1 MNPITVILADDHQI
15 VRNGI
20 KALLENEGGIQVI
33 DEASNGKEALE
44 KCRQSQPD
52 VLIVDIRMPEMNGIE
67 TVKNLP
73 NFSAS
78 TKALVL
84 SMHDDEEYIIQSI
97 EVGAAGYL
105 LKDSSKEEFIKAIDT
120 VSEGEKYFSGD
131 ISSILVNNYLTIKNR
146 PVQSQ
151 LIADDEQ
158 YHLTKREKEILHLLY
173 EGVNNKE
180 IAKQLGKS
188 IRTIE
193 THRFNI
199 MKKLGV
205 NSALELMKKIEREPA
220 LKNEIQSLLLLLVS
234 TLLLAI

>member
-1 MNPITVILADDHQI
+1 MDSITVILADDHQI

-20 KALLENEGGIQVI
+20 KVLLESEGRIKVI
-33 DEASNGKEALE
+33 DEAANGMEALE
-44 KCRQSQPD
+44 KCKKSQPD
-52 VLIVDIRMPEMNGIE
+52 VLIVDIRMPVMNGIE

-73 NFSAS
+73 HHSPS

-97 EVGAAGYL
+97 EGGASGYL
-105 LKDSSKEEFIKAIDT
+105 LKDSSKEEFIKAINT

-131 ISSILVNNYLTIKNR
+131 ISSILVNNYLNIKNR
-146 PVQSQ
+146 PPQTRYAG
-151 LIADDEQ
+151 ADED
-158 YHLTKREKEILHLLY
+158 YHLTKREKEILQMLY
-173 EGVNNKE
+173 KGVNNKE
-180 IAKQLGKS
+180 IAGQLGKS

-205 NSALELMKKIEREPA
+205 NNVMELMKKIEQEPA
-220 LKNEIQSLLLLLVS
+220 LKNEMG
-234 TLLLAI
+234 

>member
-1 MNPITVILADDHQI
+1 MESVTVILADDHQI

-20 KALLENEGGIQVI
+20 KVLLENEGRIEVI
-33 DEASNGKEALE
+33 DEAANGMEALE
-44 KCRQSQPD
+44 KCKNSRPD
-52 VLIVDIRMPEMNGIE
+52 VLIVDIRMPVMNGIE

-73 NFSAS
+73 DYSPS

-97 EVGAAGYL
+97 EGGASGYL
-105 LKDSSKEEFIKAIDT
+105 LKDSSKEEFIKAINA

-131 ISSILVNNYLTIKNR
+131 ISSILVNNYLNIKNR
-146 PVQSQ
+146 PSGTPY
-151 LIADDEQ
+151 AGPGED
-158 YHLTKREKEILHLLY
+158 YHLTKREKEILQMLY
-173 EGVNNKE
+173 KGVNNKE
-180 IAKQLGKS
+180 IAGQLGKS

-205 NSALELMKKIEREPA
+205 NNVMELMKKIEQEPA
-220 LKNEIQSLLLLLVS
+220 LKNEVR
-234 TLLLAI
+234 

>member
-1 MNPITVILADDHQI
+1 MDSVTVILADDHQI

-20 KALLENEGGIQVI
+20 KVLLENEGQIEVI
-33 DEASNGKEALE
+33 DEAANGIEALE
-44 KCRQSQPD
+44 KCKESRPD
-52 VLIVDIRMPEMNGIE
+52 VLIVDIRMPVMNGIE

-73 NFSAS
+73 DYSPS

-97 EVGAAGYL
+97 EGGASGYL
-105 LKDSSKEEFIKAIDT
+105 LKDSSKEEFIKAINA

-131 ISSILVNNYLTIKNR
+131 ISSILVNNYLNIKNR
-146 PVQSQ
+146 P
-151 LIADDEQ
+151 ARTPHTGPGED
-158 YHLTKREKEILHLLY
+158 YHLTKREKEILQMLY
-173 EGVNNKE
+173 KGVNNKE
-180 IAKQLGKS
+180 IAGQLGKS

-205 NSALELMKKIEREPA
+205 NSVMELMKKIEQEPA
-220 LKNEIQSLLLLLVS
+220 LKNEVR
-234 TLLLAI
+234 

>member
-1 MNPITVILADDHQI
+1 MDSITVILADDHQI

-20 KALLENEGGIQVI
+20 KVLLENEGRIKVI
-33 DEASNGKEALE
+33 DEAANGIEALE
-44 KCRQSQPD
+44 KCKKSQPD
-52 VLIVDIRMPEMNGIE
+52 VLIVDIRMPVMNGIE

-73 NFSAS
+73 EYSPS

-97 EVGAAGYL
+97 EVGASGYL
-105 LKDSSKEEFIKAIDT
+105 LKDSSKEEFIKAINA

-131 ISSILVNNYLTIKNR
+131 ISSILVNNYLNIKNR
-146 PVQSQ
+146 PLQAQHDS
-151 LIADDEQ
+151 ASED
-158 YHLTKREKEILHLLY
+158 YHLTKREKEILQMLY
-173 EGVNNKE
+173 KGVNNKE
-180 IAKQLGKS
+180 IAGQLGKS

-205 NSALELMKKIEREPA
+205 NNVMELMKKIEQEPA
-220 LKNEIQSLLLLLVS
+220 LRNEMG
-234 TLLLAI
+234 